1 MNKQVFAA
9 LSLSL
14 GLSLAI
20 SSASCDTC
28 PRGQQSCGDSN
39 PGAAGDSSSET
50 ASCGLLTAFR
60 TCMTAYCK
68 TTSNPFC
75 TCYKRGYDL
84 TTNGCVCIDFD
95 AKKYCDQA
103 DANGNDGSSYDCA
116 ADSSRISSFCVP
128 VTPSN

>member
-1 MNKQVFAA
+1 
-9 LSLSL
+9 
-14 GLSLAI
+14 
-20 SSASCDTC
+20 
-28 PRGQQSCGDSN
+28 
-39 PGAAGDSSSET
+39 
-50 ASCGLLTAFR
+50 
-60 TCMTAYCK
+60 MTAYCK